1 MIMECVICKNG
12 LLESGNVTVTL
23 ERNGTVVVMKDVPAQ
38 VCQNCGEYFLSE
50 AMTAKVLS
58 LAENSS
64 QKGVEVEVINMG
76 KVA

>member
-1 MIMECVICKNG
+1 MECVICKNG
-12 LLESGNVTVTL
+12 HLASGNVTVTL